1 MWSGVTGKLGE
12 QWAAALLT
20 PAFAFWAGGLVA
32 WAASDGWR
40 RVERWSHD
48 SANVTI
54 ATLVGALILVA
65 VSGAV
70 ATRLALP
77 VLRLLEGY
85 WPRWLTPVSQALIR
99 HRTKRRGRDE
109 QRYQRLAAA
118 ADDAEPGA
126 WLVVAAV
133 DARLRQSPERAE
145 DRMPTRLGD
154 ILRAA
159 ETWPGDK
166 YGLDAPKCWPR
177 LWLVLPDTA
186 RTELSAA
193 RSSLDQGAV
202 TWLFGAAFIVWTP
215 WTWWAVLVAV
225 AVPVGAYLWMLS
237 AARSYGEL
245 IESTFDVH
253 RSALYR
259 AAGFR
264 PPEATKSEIA
274 AGEALTKYFWLG
286 KLDGDGLLRPLDDDP
301 APAPTARR
309 GPPRANRHWLLFR
322 GPHGE

>member
-1 MWSGVTGKLGE
+1 M
-12 QWAAALLT
+12 
-20 PAFAFWAGGLVA
+20 
-32 WAASDGWR
+32 
-40 RVERWSHD
+40 
-48 SANVTI
+48 
-54 ATLVGALILVA
+54 ATLVLVA

-70 ATRLALP
+70 ARRLALP

-85 WPRWLTPVSQALIR
+85 WPRWLAPVSQALIGV
-99 HRTKRRGRDE
+99 RTERRKRDE
-109 QRYQRLAAA
+109 RRYQRLAAA
-118 ADDAEPGA
+118 ADHDEPGA
-126 WLVVAAV
+126 WLAVAAV
-133 DARLRQSPERAE
+133 DARLRQSPERDE
-145 DRMPTRLGD
+145 DRMPTGLGD

-159 ETWPGDK
+159 ETWPSAK

-177 LWLVLPDTA
+177 LWLVLPETA

-202 TWLFGAAFIVWTP
+202 TWLLGAAFIVWTP

-225 AVPVGAYLWMLS
+225 TVPVGAYWWMLS

-264 PPEATKSEIA
+264 PPEVTKSEIA
-274 AGEALTKYFWLG
+274 AGQALTAYLWLG
-286 KLDGDGLLRPLDDDP
+286 KPVGDGLLRPLDDEP
-301 APAPTARR
+301 APATAAPGENSSSADGQTRLR
-309 GPPRANRHWLLFR
+309 PAADLPGAS
-322 GPHGE
+322 GDHG